1 MKKTNELPMTVEEIV
16 RSYREAKDK
25 AAQVQILADL
35 NVCSKETI
43 RRVLVEGGLDPRQLP
58 RAPRKKPPTY
68 TQGEN
73 LKERK
78 KKEDAE
84 RRAAEAA
91 VIGNVT
97 REALFFYKET
107 LVREAAG
114 LKAESDEKIAALNDK
129 ICAAENALE
138 LLK

>member
-1 MKKTNELPMTVEEIV
+1 MEKVTELQMTVEEIV

-25 AAQVQILADL
+25 AVQVGILADL
-35 NVCSKETI
+35 NLCSKETI

-58 RAPRKKPPTY
+58 RAPRKKPPSY

-73 LKERK
+73 LKEQK

-91 VIGNVT
+91 IISDVT
-97 REALFFYKET
+97 KESLFFYKET
-107 LVREAAG
+107 LMREAAA
-114 LKAESDEKIAALNDK
+114 LKVEYDEKVAALNDK
-129 ICAAENALE
+129 IYAAERALE
-138 LLK
+138 LL